1 MRRTL
6 PAFLALLAGL
16 ALATPARSQRPRPA
30 QPAAAPAAQAAQPS
44 AADSA
49 APRPSPRMAGPAG
62 GAGPGAEPREES
74 SVTEHTLRLGGQT
87 VAYRATAATM
97 LLRNDSGAPVGSLYY
112 TAYTRTDAGSD
123 RSRRPLA
130 FVYNGGPG
138 SASAWL
144 HMGAFGPRRVVTP
157 DAAFAPPAPYQV
169 VDNAS
174 SLIDVADLVFLD
186 PIGTGFSRPVGRG
199 QGRDFWG
206 LDEDAAALAQF
217 IYAYVSRNGRWNSPK
232 YLIGESYGTTRSA
245 VLVNRLQSREGM
257 DFNGVVLISS
267 ILDFETTAFA
277 PGHDISYVLYLPSYA
292 ATAAYHGLIPR
303 PQNLAAFLDEVRRFA
318 LTEYQA
324 ALDKGSALGA
334 EEMAAVRTR
343 LARYTG
349 LSEEY
354 LTRANL
360 RVSLRQW
367 MAELNRARGQSTGRL
382 DARFTGPLRNL
393 LSESGEGD
401 PQSNAVT
408 GAYTAAIN
416 GYLRDELRF
425 GGGGDQ
431 RYSLSGGVTWNWNRA
446 ATGGPGG
453 GGGRNATPYVGG
465 DLAAALAYNPNLRV
479 EVENGYYDMATP
491 FFATEYTMDHLG
503 IAADLRSH
511 IALKY
516 YEAGHMMY
524 LHEPDLAALKANI
537 AQFIAATSRGR

>member
-1 MRRTL
+1 MRRSSVAL
-6 PAFLALLAGL
+6 VALLAAF
-16 ALATPARSQRPRPA
+16 ALASAAQAQRPRAA
-30 QPAAAPAAQAAQPS
+30 QPGRPTAAQAAPPA

-49 APRPSPRMAGPAG
+49 APRPSRMG
-62 GAGPGAEPREES
+62 GTGSAAEPREES
-74 SVTEHTLRLGGQT
+74 SVTEHTIRIGGQT

-97 LLRNDSGAPVGSLYY
+97 LLRNDSGAPIGSLYY

-123 RSRRPLA
+123 VSRRPLA

-157 DAAFAPPAPYQV
+157 DAAYAPPAPYQV

-174 SLIDVADLVFLD
+174 SLIDVADLVFID
-186 PIGTGFSRPVGRG
+186 PIGTGFSKPVGRG

-206 LDEDAAALAQF
+206 LDEDAASLARF

-303 PQNLAAFLDEVRRFA
+303 PPDLPAFIEEVRRFA
-318 LTEYQA
+318 TTEYQA
-324 ALDKGSALGA
+324 ALEKGSLLGA
-334 EEMAAVRTR
+334 EELASVRRR
-343 LARYTG
+343 LAAYTG
-349 LSEEY
+349 LSEDY
-354 LTRANL
+354 LTRAHL

-367 MAELNRARGQSTGRL
+367 MAEVNRARGLTTGRI
-382 DARFTGPLRNL
+382 DARFTGPMRDL
-393 LSESGEGD
+393 LTENGEGD
-401 PQSNAVT
+401 PQGNAVT

-425 GGGGDQ
+425 AGSGDQ
-431 RYSLSGGVTWNWNRA
+431 RYSLSGGVQWNWNR
-446 ATGGPGG
+446 TGGGFPGARG
-453 GGGRNATPYVGG
+453 GGGRNATPYVGD
-465 DLAAALAYNPNLRV
+465 DLASALASNPNLRV

-491 FFATEYTMDHLG
+491 FFATEYTMDHL
-503 IAADLRSH
+503 AVPADLRAH
-511 IALKY
+511 ITLKY

-524 LHEPDLAALKANI
+524 LHEPDLVALKANI